1 MKSLLTFFLTAC
13 FLLSAYLMKSQCTVT
28 AVPGDY
34 TVTSSIILSGT
45 YSVTGRFVVP
55 PNVTVFVNK
64 YSAGNCGKLTIYCKS
79 AIIQGTI
86 NADDAGYTGGTGGL
100 AGSTVT
106 SLTGD
111 IVSLTACSNKDNTG
125 QVTVQGGQQATAGN
139 GPGGGQSGTS
149 GQNGSGPKQQCLSNN
164 DEAGMIGS
172 GGGAG
177 GGAGGSYGG
186 KGGNASNGGNGTSS
200 YTATGV
206 NVSTAYTIVSG
217 NGGTAGTA
225 AASYGTINSN
235 DIDMGSGGA
244 GAGGGARSYIA
255 GGNGGKGGNGGGMV
269 KIIVQDTLILL
280 GAITTNGGNGLN
292 GGLGGDGGVTAKC
305 CTDGCDD
312 CGEANLSCGAGAG
325 SGAGGG
331 AGGGIYLESPGYMN
345 ISGTLQAKGGNGGAG
360 GLKGNGTSCNYSAT
374 FCGTQALTSGSG
386 SDGNTGGGAG
396 GGRIKLFASSC
407 VTNPINP
414 VTSMN
419 GGTGFAAGAAGSY
432 SLSCSNATSLEENT
446 AYHKLSVYPNPAT
459 DQLNIKFR
467 FPQYLADSKAEF
479 QMYDLHGKQVML
491 QACELN
497 TKDEQ
502 VLNLS
507 ELPSG
512 IYILRLV
519 SNDVIV
525 TEKIIKQ

>member
-1 MKSLLTFFLTAC
+1 MKSTFIFILVLC
-13 FLLSAYLMKSQCTVT
+13 FQLSTFTSRSQCTVT
-28 AVPGDY
+28 TVPGDY

-64 YSAGNCGKLTIYCKS
+64 YSANSCGKLIIYCKS

-100 AGSTVT
+100 AGSNVT

-111 IVSLTACSNKDNTG
+111 IISLTGCSNKDNTG
-125 QVTVQGGQQATAGN
+125 QVTVQGGQQGLAGN
-139 GPGGGQSGTS
+139 GPGGGLSGTS

-186 KGGNASNGGNGTSS
+186 KGGNASNGGSGTSS
-200 YTATGV
+200 YTATGA
-206 NVSTAYTIVSG
+206 SISSAYAVVAGT
-217 NGGTAGTA
+217 GGTAG
-225 AASYGTINSN
+225 ASVVAYGTISAS

-244 GAGGGARSYIA
+244 GAGGGARSYVQ

-269 KIIVQDTLILL
+269 KITVQDTLIIS
-280 GAITTNGGNGLN
+280 GAITANGSNGLN

-305 CTDGCDD
+305 CSDGCDD
-312 CGEANLSCGAGAG
+312 CAEANLSCGSGGG

-345 ISGTLQAKGGNGGAG
+345 VTGAIQAKGGNGGAG
-360 GLKGNGTSCNYSAT
+360 GLKGNGVSCNYSAT
-374 FCGTQALTSGSG
+374 FCGTQALTSGNG
-386 SDGNTGGGAG
+386 ADGNTGGGAG
-396 GGRIKLFASSC
+396 GGRIKIFASSC

-414 VTSMN
+414 ITLVN
-419 GGTGFAAGAAGSY
+419 GGTGFATGATGTY
-432 SLSCSNATSLEENT
+432 SLMCSNSTSLEENT
-446 AYHKLSVYPNPAT
+446 AYHKLTVYPNPVT
-459 DQLNIKFR
+459 DELNIKFR
-467 FPQYLADSKAEF
+467 FPQFLSDSNAEL
-479 QMYDLHGKQVML
+479 QLYDLNGRLIVSQT
-491 QACELN
+491 CELD
-497 TKDEQ
+497 TKEEQ
-502 VLNLS
+502 QLNLS
-507 ELPSG
+507 DLPSG
-512 IYILRLV
+512 IYILKLI
-519 SNDVIV
+519 SNDVTL
-525 TEKIIKQ
+525 TEKIIKH